1 MLCQSCGKNEAVF
14 HYKSSIN
21 GNVTEQHL
29 CRDCAAAL
37 GAEGVSAVPQD
48 FFGSM
53 LTDIFAPVLPGGGVK
68 HGAAAVCPQCGS
80 TARDIAG
87 RGKIGCAKCWDVF
100 SDMLLPHVRRI
111 HGNVR
116 HAGKIPGSAAA
127 GLRTRH
133 ELEELKAQLKT
144 AVDAQEYERAAV
156 LRDRIKALEEGEN
169 NA

>member
-14 HYKSSIN
+14 HYKSSVN

-37 GAEGVSAVPQD
+37 GAEGIGAAQQD

-53 LTDIFAPVLPGGGVK
+53 LTDIFGIAKPGYGVK
-68 HGAAAVCPQCGS
+68 QGGAVCPQCGS
-80 TARDIAG
+80 TARDIAR
-87 RGKIGCAKCWDVF
+87 RGKIGCAKCWEVF

-116 HAGKIPGSAAA
+116 HAGRIPGSAAA
-127 GLRTRH
+127 GLRAKH

-144 AVDAQEYERAAV
+144 AVEAQEYEQAAV